1 MVRQKLLDVKLSPS
15 PSNVSPAGY
24 HCAWLTFDIMVL
36 LVRWAN
42 MSGDGLFLLH
52 LLSWTCCPWPSLVPL
67 LWVPRQTPIV
77 RSHRG
82 LLVTAASV
90 AVTHQ
95 GAASSYL
102 DTQVV
107 QARVPFLQSLT
118 VNAQPIYFS
127 SLAVP
132 HGMWDLAPGPGR
144 VPMLNHWTTR
154 DVPAI
159 YLFLK
164 ILNFCKNL
172 LHTGLLKMRY
182 PVTKPRVRFHL
193 KQSDNGSKLGV
204 LKPQASPWVYD
215 TCLCQWGISGD
226 TELIGYIWIDIVLL
240 FSH

>member
-1 MVRQKLLDVKLSPS
+1 MGLLSKAILSPTA
-15 PSNVSPAGY
+15 VSPKANS
-24 HCAWLTFDIMVL
+24 HCEKPQGPACYSSECS
-36 LVRWAN
+36 RN
-42 MSGDGLFLLH
+42 PPRCCLFL
-52 LLSWTCCPWPSLVPL
+52 
-67 LWVPRQTPIV
+67 PR
-77 RSHRG
+77 H
-82 LLVTAASV
+82 
-90 AVTHQ
+90 
-95 GAASSYL
+95 
-102 DTQVV
+102 TQVV
-107 QARVPFLQSLT
+107 QARVTFLQSLT

-215 TCLCQWGISGD
+215 TCLCQ
-226 TELIGYIWIDIVLL
+226 
-240 FSH
+240 